1 MKIIIGADIKVSEEN
16 KDKFESGKCESLVGE
31 KLASILKEA
40 DFRIFN
46 LETAVGSK
54 GGKIKKAG
62 PHLLMS
68 EAAFAGVSALNPTV
82 LSISNN
88 HVMDYGY
95 DGLRETIRIIKDNNI
110 LYVGAGENIYDAK
123 CGLTL
128 EQNGIRVAIYSCA
141 EHEFSIAS
149 DKTAGCNPYD
159 PLYSFDDVKTLKA
172 KSDYVIVLYHGNKEL
187 YRYPSPN
194 VQRVC
199 RKFAESG
206 ADVVVCQHSHC
217 IGASEKYQG
226 AELVYGQGNFI
237 MYSSTNEFYQTGLLI
252 QIELLRSPELKS
264 SVRYIP
270 IHRDGTVISLAEES
284 QGLEILQQFEER
296 SNQIK
301 SDDFV
306 ASNYQVF
313 AKMHIREYL
322 ACCLGG
328 VRNNF
333 WFKVFNK
340 LSKGKLIDSCYKDSK
355 TLIGLLNT
363 IECEAHRELFIAA
376 LKDKINGEE

>member
-1 MKIIIGADIKVSEEN
+1 MKIIIGADIKTSEEN
-16 KDKFESGKCESLVGE
+16 KDKFESGECESLVGE

-40 DFRIFN
+40 DIRIFN

-54 GGKIKKAG
+54 GGRIKKAG

-82 LSISNN
+82 LSIANN
-88 HVMDYGY
+88 HVMDYGV
-95 DGLRETIRIIKDNNI
+95 DGLRETIRIINDNNI
-110 LYVGAGENIYDAK
+110 LFVGAGENIHDAR

-128 EQNGIRVAIYSCA
+128 EQDGIKVSVYSCA

-159 PLYSFDDVKTLKA
+159 PLYSFDDVKELKA

-194 VQRVC
+194 VQKVC

-206 ADVVVCQHSHC
+206 ADIVVCQHSHC

-226 AELVYGQGNFI
+226 AELIYGQGNFI

-252 QIELLRSPELKS
+252 QIELLRSSELKKA
-264 SVRYIP
+264 VKYIP
-270 IHRDGTVISLAEES
+270 IHRNSTVISLAEES
-284 QGLEILQQFEER
+284 QGLDILRQFEER

-301 SDDFV
+301 ADGFV
-306 ASNYQVF
+306 VSNYQAF
-313 AKMHIREYL
+313 AKTHVKEYF
-322 ACCLGG
+322 ACCLGC
-328 VRNNF
+328 VRKNF
-333 WFKVFNK
+333 IFRIFNK
-340 LSKGKLIDSCYKDSK
+340 LSKGKLLDYCYRDSK
-355 TLIGLLNT
+355 VLIGLLNT

-376 LKDKINGEE
+376 LKDMINGEE